1 MHRCVA
7 FGHGGESIAAN
18 DAFRIVRDLAKK
30 LAVRLHIIPRQI
42 TRLSEVTDKMHGLLL
57 DRTDALTGCVEG
69 NPEEA
74 ELAALADVIER
85 YERHRFHP

>member
-30 LAVRLHIIPRQI
+30 TCCAAPHHTEAI

-57 DRTDALTGCVEG
+57 DRTDALMGCVEG

-85 YERHRFHP
+85 YERYRFHP